1 MKLGSHNLACGYD
14 GKSVISDITLEMSTN
29 ETLCLLG
36 PNGVGKTTFFKT
48 LLGFLK
54 PISGTLTVDGADL
67 SRLSVQERAR
77 VMAYVPQAHDLPF
90 PFSVEEVVVMG
101 RHIYMDSFS
110 GPSAQ
115 DRAVAAD
122 CMEEMGIGHL
132 RHSSFTQISGGEKQL
147 VLIARALAQEAQFLV
162 MDEPGSN
169 LDFGNQV
176 KVMHQIARLKELGK
190 GIVLT
195 THSPDHALLCGTQV
209 AVFHRN
215 APIEAGVPH
224 EVITNSLMYRLYGV
238 HVHVH
243 EMRRPRG
250 TRVKMCVPCF

>member
-1 MKLGSHNLACGYD
+1 MKLETHNLSCGYD
-14 GKSVISDITLEMSTN
+14 GKSVIRDISLAMNTN

-54 PISGTLTVDGADL
+54 PVSGSISVDGVEL
-67 SRLSVQERAR
+67 SALSVKERAR
-77 VMAYVPQAHDLPF
+77 VMAYVPQAHELPF

-101 RHIYMDSFS
+101 RNVYMSSFS
-110 GPSAQ
+110 GPSSA
-115 DRAVAAD
+115 DYKVAAA
-122 CMEEMGIGHL
+122 CMEEMGISHL
-132 RHSSFTQISGGEKQL
+132 RHRAFTQISGGEKQL

-162 MDEPGSN
+162 MDEPASN
-169 LDFGNQV
+169 LDFGHQV
-176 KVMHQIARLKELGK
+176 NVMHQITRLKERGK

-195 THSPDHALLCGTQV
+195 THSPDHALLCGSQV

-215 APIEAGVPH
+215 APMEIGTPH
-224 EVITNSLMYRLYGV
+224 QVITNALMYRLYGV
-238 HVHVH
+238 RVHVH

-250 TRVKMCVPCF
+250 RRVKMCVPCM